1 MQDDKP
7 VILYVDDDQDFLD
20 GMRVILESN
29 GYAMLEALSA
39 EEGLKVFRR
48 EKPDLV
54 LVDLMMEEVDAGTSF
69 IKELKLLGSNLPIIM
84 ISSAG
89 DNLSLTADYTEL
101 GLAGLFQKPVDPK
114 TLLTVLK
121 AKLKKKPA

>member
-39 EEGLKVFRR
+39 EEGLKVFRK

-69 IKELKLLGSNLPIIM
+69 IKELKLLGSDLPIIM
-84 ISSAG
+84 VSSAG

-101 GLAGLFQKPVDPK
+101 GLSGLFQKPVDPK

-121 AKLKKKPA
+121 AKLKKVV